1 MKTIHQWQSKN
12 RRVSIST
19 ASVSQNSR
27 EENSNGKC
35 GKREKFEWEEGKDGR
50 KLANWLAVVIQ
61 FKMDRRGDARIDT
74 QMSRA
79 YEHELADGTRLVSIR
94 IILLSIGPRH
104 PDATEGTRECTEK
117 HTGVVETRGK
127 EAREKKRLATL
138 HRESALIKAPFYT
151 FRWHQGI
158 TSVTRYFF
166 HPFSFAFL
174 LSRLFSP
181 FSTSVRPFFFGFVF
195 ATSDTWDMKLREGKR
210 RKETRMSFTT
220 TLFALNCFERSVL
233 GFRRILRQIS
243 SRWNFEKFNHRVR
256 DRKMTTGSE
265 ALRKF
270 AVSWRLLE
278 EWNLQKFKYCIIL

>member
-1 MKTIHQWQSKN
+1 
-12 RRVSIST
+12 
-19 ASVSQNSR
+19 
-27 EENSNGKC
+27 
-35 GKREKFEWEEGKDGR
+35 
-50 KLANWLAVVIQ
+50 
-61 FKMDRRGDARIDT
+61 MDRRGDARIDT

-181 FSTSVRPFFFGFVF
+181 FSTSVRPFFWFRFCDQRHMGYEIKGRQEKERDANEFHNDAVCVELFRTFG
-195 ATSDTWDMKLREGKR
+195 S
-210 RKETRMSFTT
+210 
-220 TLFALNCFERSVL
+220 
-233 GFRRILRQIS
+233 RIQAYPSPNIEQI
-243 SRWNFEKFNHRVR
+243 E
-256 DRKMTTGSE
+256 
-265 ALRKF
+265 L
-270 AVSWRLLE
+270 
-278 EWNLQKFKYCIIL
+278 